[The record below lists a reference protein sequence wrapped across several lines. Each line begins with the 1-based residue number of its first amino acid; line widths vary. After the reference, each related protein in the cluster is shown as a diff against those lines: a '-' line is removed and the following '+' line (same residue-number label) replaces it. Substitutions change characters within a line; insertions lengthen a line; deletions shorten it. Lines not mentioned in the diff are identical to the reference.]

1 MHIILL
7 LPELKSEC
15 DNIIVGLKS
24 GSFDAFEKVYK
35 LYSGKLYNF
44 VMRISG
50 GDSYWAEEIVQR
62 TFVRLWEIHDQVS
75 SDKSLISYLCT
86 IAKNLL
92 MNVYQRQT
100 VEYIYAEY
108 VLESSEEYSDNA
120 DGELDGKLLEEY
132 IDRLAEELPPSRK
145 KIFVLS
151 KRKHFTNKEIAVEL
165 NISESTVATQLSLAL
180 KFMRDK
186 LMAHYDELLPLVI
199 YATLIKIV

>member
-1 MHIILL
+1 
-7 LPELKSEC
+7 
-15 DNIIVGLKS
+15 
-24 GSFDAFEKVYK
+24 
-35 LYSGKLYNF
+35 
-44 VMRISG
+44 MRISG

-62 TFVRLWEIHDQVS
+62 TFVRLWEIPDQVS
-75 SDKSLISYLCT
+75 PDKSLISYLCT

-186 LMAHYDELLPLVI
+186 LMAHYYELLPLVI
-199 YATLIKIV
+199 YAALIKIV

>member
-1 MHIILL
+1 
-7 LPELKSEC
+7 
-15 DNIIVGLKS
+15 
-24 GSFDAFEKVYK
+24 
-35 LYSGKLYNF
+35 
-44 VMRISG
+44 MRISG

-75 SDKSLISYLCT
+75 PDKSLISYLCT

-151 KRKHFTNKEIAVEL
+151 KRKHLAN
-165 NISESTVATQLSLAL
+165 NTVFKNLLGL
-180 KFMRDK
+180 
-186 LMAHYDELLPLVI
+186 LMGNDENGLPVLWNAANTIDLGLDLLPQE
-199 YATLIKIV
+199 

>member
-1 MHIILL
+1 M
-7 LPELKSEC
+7 
-15 DNIIVGLKS
+15 
-24 GSFDAFEKVYK
+24 
-35 LYSGKLYNF
+35 
-44 VMRISG
+44 G
-50 GDSYWAEEIVQR
+50 GGNR
-62 TFVRLWEIHDQVS
+62 TTYVCPVVS
-75 SDKSLISYLCT
+75 PDKSLISYLCT

-199 YATLIKIV
+199 YAALIKIV

>member
-1 MHIILL
+1 
-7 LPELKSEC
+7 
-15 DNIIVGLKS
+15 
-24 GSFDAFEKVYK
+24 
-35 LYSGKLYNF
+35 
-44 VMRISG
+44 MRISG

-62 TFVRLWEIHDQVS
+62 TFVRLWEIDDQVS
-75 SDKSLISYLCT
+75 PDKSLISYLCT

-199 YATLIKIV
+199 YAALIKIV

>member
-1 MHIILL
+1 
-7 LPELKSEC
+7 
-15 DNIIVGLKS
+15 
-24 GSFDAFEKVYK
+24 
-35 LYSGKLYNF
+35 
-44 VMRISG
+44 MRISG

-75 SDKSLISYLCT
+75 PDKSCT

-199 YATLIKIV
+199 YAALIKIV

>member
-1 MHIILL
+1 
-7 LPELKSEC
+7 
-15 DNIIVGLKS
+15 
-24 GSFDAFEKVYK
+24 
-35 LYSGKLYNF
+35 
-44 VMRISG
+44 MRISG
-50 GDSYWAEEIVQR
+50 GDNYWAEEIVQR

-75 SDKSLISYLCT
+75 PDKSLISYLCN

-199 YATLIKIV
+199 YAALIKIV

>member
-1 MHIILL
+1 
-7 LPELKSEC
+7 
-15 DNIIVGLKS
+15 
-24 GSFDAFEKVYK
+24 
-35 LYSGKLYNF
+35 
-44 VMRISG
+44 MRISG

-75 SDKSLISYLCT
+75 PDKSLISYLWT

-199 YATLIKIV
+199 YAALIKIV

>member
-75 SDKSLISYLCT
+75 PDKSLISYLCT

-108 VLESSEEYSDNA
+108 VLESSEEYRRKASLPHSRIHFLPHAYPVSPDQRSSFRSPGVCPASDA
-120 DGELDGKLLEEY
+120 RSY
-132 IDRLAEELPPSRK
+132 S
-145 KIFVLS
+145 
-151 KRKHFTNKEIAVEL
+151 
-165 NISESTVATQLSLAL
+165 
-180 KFMRDK
+180 
-186 LMAHYDELLPLVI
+186 
-199 YATLIKIV
+199 

>member
-1 MHIILL
+1 
-7 LPELKSEC
+7 
-15 DNIIVGLKS
+15 
-24 GSFDAFEKVYK
+24 
-35 LYSGKLYNF
+35 
-44 VMRISG
+44 MRISG
-50 GDSYWAEEIVQR
+50 GDNYWAEEIVQR

-75 SDKSLISYLCT
+75 PDKSLISYLCT

-108 VLESSEEYSDNA
+108 VLESS
-120 DGELDGKLLEEY
+120 EEY

-199 YATLIKIV
+199 YAALIKIV

>member
-1 MHIILL
+1 
-7 LPELKSEC
+7 
-15 DNIIVGLKS
+15 
-24 GSFDAFEKVYK
+24 
-35 LYSGKLYNF
+35 
-44 VMRISG
+44 MRISG

-75 SDKSLISYLCT
+75 PDKSLISYLCT

-132 IDRLAEELPPSRK
+132 IDRLAEELPPFFHISASNTRKLPNGIFEAITSKLPCSRCWSAIVSK
-145 KIFVLS
+145 PAVTVSALS
-151 KRKHFTNKEIAVEL
+151 YRSDR
-165 NISESTVATQLSLAL
+165 ISPVRQSFSKA
-180 KFMRDK
+180 
-186 LMAHYDELLPLVI
+186 
-199 YATLIKIV
+199 

>member
-1 MHIILL
+1 
-7 LPELKSEC
+7 
-15 DNIIVGLKS
+15 
-24 GSFDAFEKVYK
+24 
-35 LYSGKLYNF
+35 
-44 VMRISG
+44 MRISG

-75 SDKSLISYLCT
+75 PDKSLISYLCT

-145 KIFVLS
+145 KIFVL
-151 KRKHFTNKEIAVEL
+151 

-199 YATLIKIV
+199 YAALIKIV

>member
-1 MHIILL
+1 
-7 LPELKSEC
+7 
-15 DNIIVGLKS
+15 
-24 GSFDAFEKVYK
+24 
-35 LYSGKLYNF
+35 
-44 VMRISG
+44 MRISG

-75 SDKSLISYLCT
+75 LDKSLISYLCT

-199 YATLIKIV
+199 YAALIKIV

>member
-1 MHIILL
+1 
-7 LPELKSEC
+7 
-15 DNIIVGLKS
+15 
-24 GSFDAFEKVYK
+24 
-35 LYSGKLYNF
+35 
-44 VMRISG
+44 MRISG

-75 SDKSLISYLCT
+75 PDKSLISYLSN

-199 YATLIKIV
+199 YAALIKIV

>member
-1 MHIILL
+1 
-7 LPELKSEC
+7 
-15 DNIIVGLKS
+15 
-24 GSFDAFEKVYK
+24 
-35 LYSGKLYNF
+35 
-44 VMRISG
+44 MRISG

-75 SDKSLISYLCT
+75 PDKSLISYLCT

-100 VEYIYAEY
+100 VEYIYA
-108 VLESSEEYSDNA
+108 EYSDNA

-199 YATLIKIV
+199 YAALIKIV

>member
-1 MHIILL
+1 
-7 LPELKSEC
+7 
-15 DNIIVGLKS
+15 
-24 GSFDAFEKVYK
+24 
-35 LYSGKLYNF
+35 
-44 VMRISG
+44 MRISG

-75 SDKSLISYLCT
+75 PDKSLISYLCT

-145 KIFVLS
+145 KIFA
-151 KRKHFTNKEIAVEL
+151 NKEIAVEL

-199 YATLIKIV
+199 YAALIKIV

>member
-1 MHIILL
+1 
-7 LPELKSEC
+7 
-15 DNIIVGLKS
+15 
-24 GSFDAFEKVYK
+24 
-35 LYSGKLYNF
+35 
-44 VMRISG
+44 MRISG
-50 GDSYWAEEIVQR
+50 GDNYWAEEIVQR

-75 SDKSLISYLCT
+75 PDKLLTSYLCT

-199 YATLIKIV
+199 YAALIKIV